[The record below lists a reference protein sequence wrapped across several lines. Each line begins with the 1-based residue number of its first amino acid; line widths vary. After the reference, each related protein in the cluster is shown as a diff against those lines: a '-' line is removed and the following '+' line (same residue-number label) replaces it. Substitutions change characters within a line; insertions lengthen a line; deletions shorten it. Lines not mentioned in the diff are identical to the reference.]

1 MVHDTPA
8 LKSRA
13 AFTST
18 LIALASVGIALST
31 LLIASVVIKVILLI
45 VAALLLG
52 TAGASLAIVI
62 AQVTPRPVNQEPE
75 RADDSLRRALSDAIA
90 SVDPTLAGRLEHEP
104 DSYLDLIDLTSRSAE
119 EIAQLLQFAV
129 ISARQASVSWERIG
143 QQLGMSRQAAQQ
155 RFGRVLDS
163 TDVHLSDEKRR
174 LYPLT
179 AFDEMDALDEAGRT
193 GWHSISYGMYFHD
206 VIQSN
211 EQWEHRRVAAF
222 GSSRH
227 RLEDE
232 GWHRIGAMWFPWAY
246 YARPTGKPIEVA
258 GAPAD
263 PTA

>member
-1 MVHDTPA
+1 M
-8 LKSRA
+8 
-13 AFTST
+13 
-18 LIALASVGIALST
+18 
-31 LLIASVVIKVILLI
+31 
-45 VAALLLG
+45 
-52 TAGASLAIVI
+52 
-62 AQVTPRPVNQEPE
+62 NEEPE
-75 RADDSLRRALSDAIA
+75 QTDDGLRRALSDAIA

-129 ISARQASVSWERIG
+129 ASARQASVSWERIG

-163 TDVHLSDEKRR
+163 TDIHSSDEKRR

-179 AFDEMDALDEAGRT
+179 AFDEMDALAEAGRT

-211 EQWEHRRVAAF
+211 EQWEHLRVAAF

-227 RLEDE
+227 RLEGE
-232 GWHRIGAMWFPWAY
+232 GWHRIGTMWFPWAY
-246 YARPTGKPIEVA
+246 YARPTGKPIEVD

-263 PTA
+263 PTAEPNFGS

>member
-1 MVHDTPA
+1 
-8 LKSRA
+8 
-13 AFTST
+13 
-18 LIALASVGIALST
+18 
-31 LLIASVVIKVILLI
+31 
-45 VAALLLG
+45 
-52 TAGASLAIVI
+52 
-62 AQVTPRPVNQEPE
+62 VNQEPE

-104 DSYLDLIDLTSRSAE
+104 NSYLDLIDLTSRSAE

-129 ISARQASVSWERIG
+129 TSARQANLSWERIG

-155 RFGRVLDS
+155 RFGRILDT
-163 TDVHLSDEKRR
+163 TDIHPSNEKRR

-179 AFDEMDALDEAGRT
+179 AFDEMEALAEAGRA

-211 EQWEHRRVAAF
+211 EQWEHLRVAAF

-227 RLEDE
+227 RLESE
-232 GWHRIGAMWFPWAY
+232 GWHRIGAIWFPWAY
-246 YARPTGKPIEVA
+246 YARPTGKPIEADVT
-258 GAPAD
+258 PAD